1 MMDLIDR
8 LAAAL
13 DRLLL
18 GAACALLALMMLH
31 VTADVVGR
39 FLFNTPIIGTLETV
53 SYYYMVGA
61 IFLPLAWVERRGE
74 HIRVD
79 LFAQR
84 LPRTIQLALYVLAC
98 AAGLA
103 FIGMMFWQS
112 LHDAMRST
120 ARAETIM
127 SNFMFYI
134 WPARW
139 FLPVGLGVMALAILL
154 NAIKALRRGAPL

>member
-1 MMDLIDR
+1 MMDALDR
-8 LAAAL
+8 LGAAL
-13 DRLLL
+13 DRVLL
-18 GAACALLALMMLH
+18 GCACLLLALMMLH

-39 FLFNTPIIGTLETV
+39 FLFQAPIVGTLETV

-61 IFLPLAWVERRGE
+61 IFLPLAFVERQGE

-84 LPRTIQLALYVLAC
+84 LPRTVQLGLYLLAC
-98 AAGLA
+98 AAGLV

-120 ARAETIM
+120 ARGETIM
-127 SNFMFYI
+127 SNFLFYV

-139 FLPVGLGVMALAILL
+139 FLPVGLGAMALAIAL
-154 NAIKALRRGAPL
+154 NVIRALRRRTPL